1 MRDAIN
7 KTVTEASPAKRWA
20 DPTEIG
26 EVIYVIPDVLL
37 LVRRYNMESA
47 CVQAYFTGQGFL
59 SLCVALSEVC

>member
-37 LVRRYNMESA
+37 LARQYNMDSA
-47 CVQAYFTGQGFL
+47 CVQAHFTGQGFL
-59 SLCVALSEVC
+59 SMCVVLSKIC